1 MYLALAMTTRR
12 RGDVPAVATS
22 TRRRADVPG
31 SLHEHK
37 KKSRCTW
44 QSPQAQEEEQVYL
57 AVSTRTRRR
66 AGVPGSL
73 HKQDLGLEAGRGP
86 LGRLQPSVS
95 DSGHVVFGP
104 WLIGDV
110 VHHRHFLHTKI
121 VTRKK
126 EKRSKDYA
134 FRVDWRKA

>member
-57 AVSTRTRRR
+57 AVSTSKTWVWKR
-66 AGVPGSL
+66 AEVHWDGFSPLSAIAAMLYLGHGSL
-73 HKQDLGLEAGRGP
+73 VMLYTTVISCTP
-86 LGRLQPSVS
+86 RL
-95 DSGHVVFGP
+95 
-104 WLIGDV
+104 
-110 VHHRHFLHTKI
+110 
-121 VTRKK
+121 
-126 EKRSKDYA
+126 
-134 FRVDWRKA
+134 

>member
-1 MYLALAMTTRR
+1 MYR
-12 RGDVPAVATS
+12 
-22 TRRRADVPG
+22 
-31 SLHEHK
+31 
-37 KKSRCTW
+37 
-44 QSPQAQEEEQVYL
+44 QSPQAQEEEQMYL
-57 AVSTRTRRR
+57 AVSTSTRRR

-73 HKQDLGLEAGRGP
+73 HKQDLGLEACRGP